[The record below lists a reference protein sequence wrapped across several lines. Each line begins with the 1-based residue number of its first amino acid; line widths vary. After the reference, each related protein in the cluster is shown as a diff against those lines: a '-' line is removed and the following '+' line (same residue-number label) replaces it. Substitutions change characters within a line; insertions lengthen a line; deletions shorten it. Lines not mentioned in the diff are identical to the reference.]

1 MIILGILVCIAPIGF
16 FCWLLFTLALLTLPF
31 VGASTGMWT
40 MNSGTGWLGAIP
52 VGALSAVFTIVAGQ
66 LLLGAVRRL

>member
-31 VGASTGMWT
+31 VAASTGMWT
-40 MNSGTGWLGAIP
+40 MNSVLDGLAP
-52 VGALSAVFTIVAGQ
+52 FQSERCPLVSPS
-66 LLLGAVRRL
+66 